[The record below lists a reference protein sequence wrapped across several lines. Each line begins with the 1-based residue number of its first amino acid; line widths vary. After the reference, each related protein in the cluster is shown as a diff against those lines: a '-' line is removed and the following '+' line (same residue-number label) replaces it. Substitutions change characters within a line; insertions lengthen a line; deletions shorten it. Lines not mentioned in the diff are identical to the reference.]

1 MKFLKNLP
9 SPFAILK
16 NQRGV
21 ALILAFFVMILI
33 TYLVS
38 EITYDTTVEY
48 TVNAGAVN
56 QLKAHYAAKSALDLS
71 LLRIKIYQQVAS
83 QFGSQVS
90 GSQRKLLDM
99 IWNFPFAW
107 PPILPESLSET
118 DKGLIQDKV
127 KLSQMQSSFMASISD
142 EGSKIDLNDLDS
154 PSETIRK
161 NTKEL
166 LLGIFKNKMENDR
179 EWAEKHSDLKYEEL
193 INNIIDW
200 VDADTNAVSGG
211 NEADKYSNIKFN
223 DASETLPPNRSFRT
237 IDELRLVP
245 EITDELFLILKDR
258 VTIYGMKAINPNT
271 ARREVLAA
279 LDPGLTKEVLD
290 EIIKRREDSNLGG
303 PFTAADEFWDYA
315 ASKGA
320 RLSESSRK
328 NTALIF
334 NEMSSFSIKAV
345 GNFASATKEINAV
358 VLDINQV
365 AKSVSNSLVKEIK
378 SKNSAAGQTDPQNP
392 QPNNDKS
399 NNPNPNSSPGAGPS
413 SPNPL
418 PKGPPRIV
426 YLYER

>member
-1 MKFLKNLP
+1 MINVKQLP
-9 SPFAILK
+9 SPLRVLK
-16 NQRGV
+16 NQKGV
-21 ALILAFFVMILI
+21 ALIVAFFVMTLI

-38 EITYDTTVEY
+38 EIAYDTTVEY

-56 QLKAHYAAKSALDLS
+56 QLKAHYAARSALDLS
-71 LLRIKIYQQVAS
+71 LLRIKIYQQVAQ
-83 QFGSQVS
+83 QFGSQAS

-107 PPILPESLSET
+107 PPIIPENLSET

-127 KLSQMQSSFMASISD
+127 KLSQMQSSFAANITD

-154 PSETIRK
+154 PSDTIK
-161 NTKEL
+161 KSTKEL

-179 EWAEKHSDLKYEEL
+179 DWSEKHSDLRYDE
-193 INNIIDW
+193 IVNSIIDW
-200 VDADTNAVSGG
+200 VDADTTAVSGG
-211 NEADKYSNIKFN
+211 SESEKYSNIKFN
-223 DASETLPPNRSFRT
+223 DPSETLPPNRAFRT

-245 EITDELFLILKDR
+245 GITDEIFLLLKDR

-279 LDPGLTKEVLD
+279 LDPGITKEVLD
-290 EIIKRREDSNLGG
+290 EVLKRRDDSNLGG
-303 PFTAADEFWDYA
+303 PFSNSDDFWDFIV
-315 ASKGA
+315 SKGG
-320 RLSESSRK
+320 RVSESSRK
-328 NTALIF
+328 SIPLVF
-334 NEMSSFSIKAV
+334 NEMSSFSVKAV
-345 GNFASATKEINAV
+345 GNFGSTTKEITAI

-378 SKNSAAGQTDPQNP
+378 NKNQGTGQESGQNP
-392 QPNNDKS
+392 TPGAANPS
-399 NNPNPNSSPGAGPS
+399 NPTSSPGTGTS